1 MLKIN
6 ELYTQKDLLLSY
18 RPLTF
23 QPFKEK
29 PLIEMNNPVVFIADR
44 DMLKRASYF
53 NFIHTNELDYD
64 IYTASYESTVL
75 FYIIDIK
82 IPKFKVVNNGIIM
95 RRGQYRIAPERTPVR
110 IKYALQHFRVLSNA
124 NELCTIFA
132 SDVTT
137 DPKT

>member
-6 ELYTQKDLLLSY
+6 ELYTKKDILLTY
-18 RPLTF
+18 RAKAFLPLKDKL
-23 QPFKEK
+23 FKE
-29 PLIEMNNPVVFIADR
+29 LSNPIIFVADK
-44 DMLKRASYF
+44 DILARAAYF

-82 IPKFKVVNNGIIM
+82 VPTFKVVNNGIIL
-95 RRGQYRIAPERTPVR
+95 RRGAIKKSPPRTPVKA
-110 IKYALQHFRVLSNA
+110 KYSLQHFHVVSNVG
-124 NELCTIFA
+124 ESHTVFA
-132 SDVTT
+132 SDITT